1 MGRSLK
7 KWLVTRL
14 SSFRSGQDTKPHFFM
29 KGHPDYSL
37 HHVGEWTYGHPNI
50 PRADEAEP
58 LTIGRFC
65 SIASDVTIFLGNEHH
80 VDWVSTYPFAVLF
93 PDEPN
98 LPFPSRTKG
107 RVVIGHDVW
116 IGTGAMILSGV
127 TIGNG
132 AVIGAGSLI
141 TKEVAPY
148 SIVGGVPARHIRYR
162 FDESARKLLQQ
173 IAWWNWPLEKIRE
186 ALPLLMSPDIQMFL
200 GRYGSRGGHLDE
212 PDH

>member
-7 KWLVTRL
+7 KWVAARL
-14 SSFRSGQDTKPHFFM
+14 SSFRSGQDPKPHFFM
-29 KGHPDYSL
+29 KGHQDYAL

-80 VDWVSTYPFAVLF
+80 VDWVSSYPFAVVF
-93 PDEPN
+93 SDESN

-132 AVIGAGSLI
+132 AVIGAGSLV

-162 FDESARKLLQQ
+162 FDEPARKMLQQ
-173 IAWWNWPLEKIRE
+173 IAWWDWPLEKIRE
-186 ALPLLMSPDIQMFL
+186 ALPLLMSPDIQRFL
-200 GRYGSRGGHLDE
+200 ERYGPQGSHPGA
-212 PDH
+212 

>member
-14 SSFRSGQDTKPHFFM
+14 SSFRSGQDTNPDFFM
-29 KGHPDYSL
+29 KGHQDYAL

-58 LTIGRFC
+58 LSIGRFC

-80 VDWVSTYPFAVLF
+80 VDWVSTCPFAVLF
-93 PDEPN
+93 PDEPS

-107 RVVIGHDVW
+107 RVVMGHDVW

-132 AVIGAGSLI
+132 AVIGAGSLV
-141 TKEVAPY
+141 TKEVASY
-148 SIVGGVPARHIRYR
+148 SIVGGVPARYIRYR
-162 FDESARKLLQQ
+162 FDESARKLL
-173 IAWWNWPLEKIRE
+173 
-186 ALPLLMSPDIQMFL
+186 
-200 GRYGSRGGHLDE
+200 
-212 PDH
+212 